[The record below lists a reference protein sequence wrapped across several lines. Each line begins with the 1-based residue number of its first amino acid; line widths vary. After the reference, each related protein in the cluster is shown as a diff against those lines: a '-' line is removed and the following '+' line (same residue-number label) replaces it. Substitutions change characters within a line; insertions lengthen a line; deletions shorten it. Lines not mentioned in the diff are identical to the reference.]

1 MFNIESFDIKLS
13 TNYIGRSFV
22 YAEEINSTNL
32 FLLDKQ
38 CGYNQ
43 HGTVML
49 AEKQTTGRGRKDRV
63 WYSAPEMNLTFS
75 VLLTKDKI
83 LFENIN
89 LINFATS
96 LAVSLSIENL
106 FQLKTELKW
115 PNDVLIDS
123 KKTSGILLES
133 VSQGS
138 KISRIVVGIGINVN
152 QTTFQGSY
160 NFPPTSVRN
169 ELGKVVDREKF
180 LAEALNQ
187 FEVMLERIKINKKE
201 VMDDWKSRCRMIGE
215 RISVIENN
223 SEKFGIFDDLDEDGF
238 MILKTKDGLEKIHF
252 GDVSL
257 R

>member
-1 MFNIESFDIKLS
+1 MFNIESFDIKLN
-13 TNYIGRSFV
+13 TDYIGRSFI

-75 VLLTKDKI
+75 ILLTKDKV
-83 LFENIN
+83 LFQNLN

-96 LAVSLSIENL
+96 LAVSLALENL
-106 FQLKTELKW
+106 FQLRTELKW
-115 PNDVLIDS
+115 PNDVLIES

-133 VSQGS
+133 ISQGS
-138 KISRIVVGIGINVN
+138 KIDRIVIGIGINVN
-152 QTTFQGSY
+152 QTTFQGSF
-160 NFPPTSVRN
+160 NFPPTSIRN
-169 ELGKVVDREKF
+169 ELGRIVDREKL
-180 LAEALNQ
+180 LAEVLNQ
-187 FEVMLERIKINKKE
+187 FEVTLERIKNNKKE
-201 VMDDWKSRCRMIGE
+201 IMDDWKYRCRMIGE
-215 RISVIENN
+215 RISVLESG
-223 SEKFGIFDDLDEDGF
+223 SEKFGIFDDLDENGF